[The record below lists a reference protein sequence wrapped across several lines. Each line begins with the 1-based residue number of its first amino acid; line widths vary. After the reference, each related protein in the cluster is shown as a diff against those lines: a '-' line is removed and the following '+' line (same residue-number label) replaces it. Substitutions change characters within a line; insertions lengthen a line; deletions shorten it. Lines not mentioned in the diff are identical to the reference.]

1 MNERIAN
8 QHPEQNGYSITENG
22 QEYFIFGKN
31 RIKVCE
37 HFAEKG
43 KTFEELICDVIE
55 YEAKNRI
62 NSLK

>member
-1 MNERIAN
+1 MDEKTVN
-8 QHPEQNGYSITENG
+8 QQPNQKGYTVIENG

-37 HFAEKG
+37 HFVENGRAL
-43 KTFEELICDVIE
+43 EEVFCDVIE
-55 YEAKNRI
+55 YEAKTRI

>member
-43 KTFEELICDVIE
+43 KTFEELICDAI
-55 YEAKNRI
+55 
-62 NSLK
+62 